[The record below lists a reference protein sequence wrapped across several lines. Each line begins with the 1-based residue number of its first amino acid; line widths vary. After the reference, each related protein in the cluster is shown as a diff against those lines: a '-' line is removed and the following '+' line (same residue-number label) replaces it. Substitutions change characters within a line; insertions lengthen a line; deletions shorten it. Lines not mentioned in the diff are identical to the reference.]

1 MINIFTLTKPY
12 YQTSRPSTAKTHN
25 LGISQANVHRLSA
38 KQAIIKFEPKK
49 IPLKKKSKKE
59 YNGIQLSQIF
69 QGNFKFQIDY
79 WIFTFQQKEKGSHH

>member
-49 IPLKKKSKKE
+49 IPFKKKSKKE

-79 WIFTFQQKEKGSHH
+79 